1 MAKRT
6 EKPVYAFIRR
16 GNSLVPE
23 MQYDMQALD
32 GIENGHRVKVEI
44 KQWRNLDRLR
54 AYWATLQDCIDAT
67 GCAPSKEALDA
78 YIRPAVK
85 YVDAIRLA
93 NGLIV
98 GVPRAIN
105 TRECEEPEMIAF
117 FNAAT
122 ELLAREFGYVAP
134 TPEERRE
141 TSQAANDRRVA

>member
-23 MQYDMQALD
+23 MQYDLQALD
-32 GIENGHRVKVEI
+32 GVEQGQRVKVEV
-44 KQWRNLDRLR
+44 KQWRNLDRLK

-67 GCAPSKEALDA
+67 GCSPSKEALDA

-85 YVDAIRLA
+85 FVDAIRLA
-93 NGLIV
+93 NGFLV
-98 GVPRAIN
+98 GVPRPIN
-105 TRECEEPEMIAF
+105 TRECDEPEMIAF

-122 ELLAREFGYVAP
+122 ELLARDFGYVAP
-134 TPEERRE
+134 EPNTKGK
-141 TSQAANDRRVA
+141 AA

>member
-1 MAKRT
+1 MAKRP

-23 MQYDMQALD
+23 MAYDLQALD
-32 GIENGHRVKVEI
+32 GVEQGQRVKVEV
-44 KQWRNLDRLR
+44 KQWRNLDRLK

-67 GCAPSKEALDA
+67 GCSPSKEALDA

-85 YVDAIRLA
+85 FVDTIRLA
-93 NGLIV
+93 NGFLV
-98 GVPRAIN
+98 GVPRPIN

-122 ELLAREFGYVAP
+122 ELLARDFGYVVP
-134 TPEERRE
+134 EPQNRTPKD
-141 TSQAANDRRVA
+141 TKGQAA

>member
-1 MAKRT
+1 MSKRA
-6 EKPVYAFIRR
+6 EKPVYAFIRH
-16 GNSLVPE
+16 GNSLRPE
-23 MQYDMQALD
+23 MAYDLQALD
-32 GIENGHRVKVEI
+32 GIEQGQRVKVEI
-44 KQWRNLDRLR
+44 RQWRNMDRLK

-78 YIRPAVK
+78 YIRPAVNF
-85 YVDAIRLA
+85 VDTLRLA
-93 NGLIV
+93 NGFLV

-134 TPEERRE
+134 EQEKKGR
-141 TSQAANDRRVA
+141 AA

>member
-1 MAKRT
+1 MSKRA
-6 EKPVYAFIRR
+6 EKPVYAFIRH
-16 GNSLVPE
+16 GNSLRPE
-23 MQYDMQALD
+23 MAYDLQALD
-32 GIENGHRVKVEI
+32 GIEQGQRVKVEI
-44 KQWRNLDRLR
+44 RQWRNMDRLK

-78 YIRPAVK
+78 YIRPAVNF
-85 YVDAIRLA
+85 VDTLRLA
-93 NGLIV
+93 NGFLV

-134 TPEERRE
+134 E
-141 TSQAANDRRVA
+141 TEKKGRAA